1 MQSSVAS
8 NANSNPT
15 TSVGEL
21 DIVILGEGSVSYESN
36 VGNFIIPGLTATMN
50 QGATQSSQTPKSNAK
65 NIINND
71 TNNFGLTT
79 ITTSNF
85 IQIAVPKYMFEVL
98 EVKCNGE
105 GANDTIVR
113 KTYSKGQKFLC
124 AYLGQN
130 REKPMIIGV
139 IE

>member
-1 MQSSVAS
+1 MQSSVALGG
-8 NANSNPT
+8 NNNPT
-15 TSVGEL
+15 TAIGEI
-21 DIVILGEGSVSYESN
+21 DVVVLGEGSVSYGSN
-36 VGNFIIPGLTATMN
+36 VGNFIIPGLTPTMN
-50 QGATQSSQTPKSNAK
+50 QGATQTNQTPKSNAK

-79 ITTSNF
+79 ITTANF
-85 IQIAVPKYMFEVL
+85 VQIAVPKYLFPIL

-105 GANDTIVR
+105 GNKDTIIR
-113 KTYSKGQKFLC
+113 KTYNKGQKFLC

-130 REKPMIIGV
+130 RERPMIIGV